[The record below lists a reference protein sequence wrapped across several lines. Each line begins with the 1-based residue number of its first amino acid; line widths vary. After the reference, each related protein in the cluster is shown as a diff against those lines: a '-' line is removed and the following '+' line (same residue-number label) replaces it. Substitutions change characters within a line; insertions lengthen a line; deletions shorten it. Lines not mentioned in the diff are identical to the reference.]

1 VLARRNQFLAMPKVH
16 FTANLTRHV
25 SCPTVQVE
33 GATVGEVLSAVF
45 EQNPRLR
52 SYVVDEQ
59 GTLRKHMNVFVDAQ
73 QIRDRERLGDPVS
86 PTSEIYV
93 MQALSGG

>member
-1 VLARRNQFLAMPKVH
+1 MPTVH

-25 SCPTVQVE
+25 SCPTVHVD
-33 GATVGEVLSAVF
+33 GTTVGEVLQAVF

-59 GTLRKHMNVFVDAQ
+59 GSIRKHMNVFVDGQ
-73 QIRDRERLGDPVS
+73 QVRDRERLGDPVGQA
-86 PTSEIYV
+86 SEIHV